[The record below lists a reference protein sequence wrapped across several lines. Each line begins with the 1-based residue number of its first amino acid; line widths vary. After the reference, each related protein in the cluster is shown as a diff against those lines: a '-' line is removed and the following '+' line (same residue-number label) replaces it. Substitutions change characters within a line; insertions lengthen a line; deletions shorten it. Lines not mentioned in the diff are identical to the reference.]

1 MKVKHIF
8 YLVIF
13 VAFGW
18 FFNPAFHVLAV
29 NIGGSLDEI
38 QVLNQEIGKRKDK
51 IKELEATIN
60 KYKSTI
66 SEKET
71 QAVSLKNQ
79 LDILGNRINQ
89 VGTDIE
95 LTKEKIKENQL
106 EIDALNISI
115 SDKQQIIDK
124 QKKLIAKIIQSVHS
138 GDQKNYLEIMLTYNN
153 FSDFYNDLRSIESID
168 ADLGRSVKTLRLVMQ
183 DLAERKRQVHTK
195 QLVFKELQNELEGKQ
210 GELVSQEIAKQTL
223 LTQTKSSEARFKTL
237 LASLKQ
243 QYQVIE
249 TEQRT
254 FEQQLQ
260 KKLEKEQKIAAS
272 GSVIMSWPVPSHV
285 INAVFHDVG
294 YPFKRVF
301 EHSGIDIKASY
312 GTPIRAAASGYIA
325 RARRCSTASCY
336 SYVLIVHT
344 GNISS
349 VYGHLSGINITE
361 DQFVNRG
368 DIIGYSGGTPGTVG
382 AGPFVTGPHL
392 HFEVRQNGI
401 PVDPIPYMGPSY

>member
-8 YLVIF
+8 YLVFFAGLGIF
-13 VAFGW
+13 FGEV
-18 FFNPAFHVLAV
+18 FFVSAANV
-29 NIGGSLDEI
+29 GGSSDEI
-38 QVLNQEIGKRKDK
+38 QVLSQEIAKRKDK
-51 IKELEATIN
+51 IKELENTIGN
-60 KYKSTI
+60 YKKI
-66 SEKET
+66 IIEKET

-79 LDILGNRINQ
+79 LDIIGNRVTQI
-89 VGTDIE
+89 GADIE
-95 LTKEKIKENQL
+95 LTKERIKENQL

-115 SDKQQIIDK
+115 RDKQKIIDK

-138 GDQKNYLEIMLTYNN
+138 GEQKNYLEIMLTYNN
-153 FSDFYNDLRSIESID
+153 FGDFYNDLRSIENIN
-168 ADLGRSVKTLRLVMQ
+168 ADLGRSVKTLRLAMQ
-183 DLAERKRQVHTK
+183 DLSEHQKQVHTK
-195 QLVFKELQNELEGKQ
+195 QLVFQNLQNELEGKK
-210 GELVSQEIAKQTL
+210 GKLVSQETAKETL
-223 LTQTKSSEARFKTL
+223 LIQTKSSEARFKTL
-237 LASLKQ
+237 LSSLKE

-254 FEQQLQ
+254 FERQLQ
-260 KKLEKEQKIAAS
+260 KKLEREQKIAVS
-272 GSVIMSWPVPSHV
+272 GSVIMSWPMPSHV
-285 INAVFHDVG
+285 INAVFHDNG

-312 GTPIRAAASGYIA
+312 GTPIKAAASGYIA
-325 RARRCSTASCY
+325 RARRCSVASCY
-336 SYVLIVHT
+336 SYILIVHT

-349 VYGHLSGINITE
+349 VYGHLSGINVTE

-401 PVDPIPYMGPSY
+401 PVNPMPYMAQ

>member
-1 MKVKHIF
+1 MF
-8 YLVIF
+8 LSRAFF
-13 VAFGW
+13 VSAA
-18 FFNPAFHVLAV
+18 NV
-29 NIGGSLDEI
+29 GGSSDEI
-38 QVLNQEIGKRKDK
+38 QVLNQEISKRKDK
-51 IKELEATIN
+51 IRELENTIGN
-60 KYKSTI
+60 YKKII

-79 LDILGNRINQ
+79 LDIIGNRVTQI
-89 VGTDIE
+89 GTDIE

-115 SDKQQIIDK
+115 GDKQKIIDK
-124 QKKLIAKIIQSVHS
+124 QKKLIAKIIQSVHF
-138 GDQKNYLEIMLTYNN
+138 GEQKNYLEIMLTYNN
-153 FSDFYNDLRSIESID
+153 FADFYNDLRSIESID
-168 ADLGRSVKTLRLVMQ
+168 ADLGRSVKTLRLAMQ
-183 DLAERKRQVHTK
+183 DLSERQKQVHTK
-195 QLVFKELQNELEGKQ
+195 QLVFQNLQNELEGKK
-210 GELVSQEIAKQTL
+210 GELVSQETAKETL
-223 LTQTKSSEARFKTL
+223 LFQTKSSEAKFRTL
-237 LASLKQ
+237 LSSLKE

-260 KKLEKEQKIAAS
+260 KKLEKEQKIVAT
-272 GSVIMSWPVPSHV
+272 GSVIMSWPASSRV
-285 INAVFHDVG
+285 INAVFHDES

-312 GTPIRAAASGYIA
+312 GTPIKAAASGYVA
-325 RARRCSTASCY
+325 RARRCSVASCY
-336 SYVLIVHT
+336 SYILVVHT
-344 GNISS
+344 GSISS
-349 VYGHLSGINITE
+349 VYGHLSGINVTE

-401 PVDPIPYMGPSY
+401 PVNPMPYMAP